1 MAGTNEG
8 GRGDRERWWS
18 PAWIGAIAAV
28 ASTLIAA
35 VALFAANDSG
45 PDEPEPSA
53 QEATHYFMYGTMMPG
68 HLRYPEIDDFVGS
81 TTRDGVA
88 GHLFDSGAGYPAA
101 KFDAGETE
109 VEGYLLRILP
119 GEEAEAAR
127 TIAEQEGNLF
137 RPVTVETRGGTEAI
151 AYEWVGSTEGLEEL
165 PDGVWDREEA

>member
-1 MAGTNEG
+1 MAETNEG

-35 VALFAANDSG
+35 VALFAASDSG

-68 HLRYPEIDDFVGS
+68 HLRYPEIDDFVES
-81 TTRDGVA
+81 TTRDRVA
-88 GHLFDSGAGYPAA
+88 GHLFDSGLGYPAA
-101 KFDAGETE
+101 TFDAGETE
-109 VEGYLLRILP
+109 VEGYVLRILP
-119 GEEAEAAR
+119 GEEAEAAK
-127 TIAEQEGNLF
+127 TIADQENNLF
-137 RPVTVETRGGTEAI
+137 SPVTVETRGGTEAI